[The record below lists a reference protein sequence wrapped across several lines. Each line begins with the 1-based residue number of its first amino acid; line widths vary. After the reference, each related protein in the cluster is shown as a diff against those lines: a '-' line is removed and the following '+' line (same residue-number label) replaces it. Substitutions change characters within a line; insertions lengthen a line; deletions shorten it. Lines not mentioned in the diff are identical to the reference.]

1 MPRKSNP
8 QGAEGILPRHS
19 RACASKTGDPCDCR
33 PSYQASVY
41 SKADNRR
48 IRSTFPTL
56 AEAKRWRRK
65 METARDAGRLRAPA
79 RITLNAA
86 AEQWLAKA
94 RTGEIQSRNETA
106 YKPSVLRSYEQCLRL
121 RILPELGGHLLA
133 EIRRG
138 DLVRLVGRWR
148 ASGLDPSTI
157 RNTILPLRAIY
168 RDAEH
173 LTTGEVPNPTVG
185 LQTGKV
191 TGKRDRIA
199 APDEAA
205 KLIDALPS
213 ADRALW
219 STAFYAGLRHGE
231 IKALCWEEVD
241 LANGLLRVRASW
253 DQQAG
258 RVEPKSASGKRDVPI
273 IGRLRDLLTEHRM
286 STGRDAGLVFGR
298 SASLPLCSSTV
309 NNRAVRAWKTANLA
323 PIGLHESRHTFAS
336 YLIAAGLD
344 LKTISTYLGHASV
357 AFTIDRYGH
366 LLPDTHAEQAARLDA
381 FLDRADTSARLAQL
395 DADRMEARS

>member
-1 MPRKSNP
+1 MPRQSNP
-8 QGAEGILPRHS
+8 KGAEGILPRHS

-33 PSYQASVY
+33 PTYQASVY
-41 SKADNRR
+41 SKADGKR
-48 IRSTFPTL
+48 IRKTFPTK
-56 AEAKRWRRK
+56 AQAKTWRNK
-65 METARDAGRLRAPA
+65 MVSARDEGTLRAPA
-79 RITLNAA
+79 KITLNAA
-86 AEQWLAKA
+86 AEQWLSKA
-94 RTGEIQSRNETA
+94 RTGEIQNKGEST
-106 YKPSVLRSYEQCLRL
+106 YKPSVIRSYGQCLRL
-121 RILPELGGHLLA
+121 RVLPEIGSHKLS
-133 EIRRG
+133 EITKG

-173 LTTGEVPNPTVG
+173 LTTGDVPNPTVG

-191 TGKRDRIA
+191 TGKRERVA
-199 APDEAA
+199 SVEEAS
-205 KLIDALPS
+205 KLIEALT

-241 LANGLLRVRASW
+241 LASCLIRVRASW

-258 RVEPKSASGKRDVPI
+258 RVEPKSASGKRDVPV
-273 IGRLRDLLTEHRM
+273 IGRLRDVLLEHRM

-298 SASLPLCSSTV
+298 SDTLPFCSSSV
-309 NNRAVRAWKTANLA
+309 NNRAVRAWKAAKLT
-323 PIGLHESRHTFAS
+323 PIGLHEARHTFAS
-336 YLIAAGLD
+336 YLIAAQLD
-344 LKTISTYLGHASV
+344 LKAISVYLGHASV

-366 LLPDTHAEQAARLDA
+366 LLPDTHGEQAARLDA

-395 DADRMEARS
+395 DASASEA